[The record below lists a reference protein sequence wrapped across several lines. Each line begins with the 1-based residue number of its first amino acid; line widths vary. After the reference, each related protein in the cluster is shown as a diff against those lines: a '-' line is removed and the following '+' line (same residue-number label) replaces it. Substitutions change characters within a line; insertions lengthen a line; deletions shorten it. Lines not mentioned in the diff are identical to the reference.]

1 MMRVSI
7 DTDACMGTAFC
18 GRIAPQL
25 FRLDET
31 TLVSS
36 VLQADVPPE
45 LEDAAR
51 EAETAC
57 PAAAIVVTEG
67 RSDG

>member
-1 MMRVSI
+1 MRISI
-7 DTDACMGTAFC
+7 DSEACMGTGFC

-25 FRLDET
+25 FRLDDT
-31 TLVSS
+31 KLLSV

-45 LEDAAR
+45 LEDSAR

-57 PAAAIVVTEG
+57 PAAAITVTEE
-67 RSDG
+67 

>member
-7 DTDACMGTAFC
+7 DTDACMGTGFC

-36 VLQADVPPE
+36 VLQAGVPPE
-45 LEDAAR
+45 LEGAAR
-51 EAETAC
+51 EAEAAC

>member
-7 DTDACMGTAFC
+7 DTDACMGTGFC

-25 FRLDET
+25 FRLNKT

-36 VLQADVPPE
+36 VLQAGVPPE
-45 LEDAAR
+45 LEGAAR
-51 EAETAC
+51 EAE
-57 PAAAIVVTEG
+57 AA
-67 RSDG
+67 